1 MSFYFVENFE
11 DVGIIDLLPNVVKWK
26 KEHAKGIYF
35 TWLGFVLG
43 WREENQVYLLNEVM
57 KNFRG

>member
-11 DVGIIDLLPNVVKWK
+11 DASIIDLLPNVVKWK

-35 TWLGFVLG
+35 TWLGLFLVG
-43 WREENQVYLLNEVM
+43 VKKIKFIYLT
-57 KNFRG
+57 K